1 MRVKIGPCFFAAGY
15 KPSTIDVRKL
25 CVTKLIQNR
34 ILDVKDKLEQFI
46 ISEVSNLLLMWS
58 VDGQLKGKRYE
69 PTNQTVF
76 VHVAV

>member
-58 VDGQLKGKRYE
+58 VDGQLKGK
-69 PTNQTVF
+69 TL
-76 VHVAV
+76 

>member
-1 MRVKIGPCFFAAGY
+1 MRVKIGPWFFAAGY

-58 VDGQLKGKRYE
+58 VDGQLKGK
-69 PTNQTVF
+69 TL
-76 VHVAV
+76 